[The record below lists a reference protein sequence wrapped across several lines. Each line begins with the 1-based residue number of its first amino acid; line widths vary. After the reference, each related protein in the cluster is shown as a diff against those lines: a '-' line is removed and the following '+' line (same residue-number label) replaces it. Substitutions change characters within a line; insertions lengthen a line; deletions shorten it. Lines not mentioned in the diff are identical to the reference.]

1 MSNLVYLLLAIALSV
16 VGTLILLYRQRK
28 PSSMESTIEEFNR
41 ELRALSP
48 ERRDPGEGHPG

>member
-1 MSNLVYLLLAIALSV
+1 MSNLVYLFLAIALSV

-48 ERRDPGEGHPG
+48 DRREQGEERPG